1 MNDAP
6 SRPDPTTDRYSAFD
20 ETEQPGAA
28 PPAPSAVGPTPP
40 GKSPRR
46 VGLIFVVVSIALIG
60 APLFLAAVIALVTSS
75 SGSSNGTDADDREA
89 VAFTPQSVEPS
100 TVPPIPPAVTSLRV
114 ELQGPD
120 RIADVRLYSSSKST
134 TLDSTGLPFAATIP
148 VDSDDAYVSVS
159 ADDYGY
165 RGAQPMRCTISVGDV
180 VLATAV
186 GTKSVDCKVT
196 DSTWQRER

>member
-1 MNDAP
+1 M
-6 SRPDPTTDRYSAFD
+6 
-20 ETEQPGAA
+20 
-28 PPAPSAVGPTPP
+28 
-40 GKSPRR
+40 
-46 VGLIFVVVSIALIG
+46 
-60 APLFLAAVIALVTSS
+60 
-75 SGSSNGTDADDREA
+75 
-89 VAFTPQSVEPS
+89 
-100 TVPPIPPAVTSLRV
+100 

-120 RIADVRLYSSSKST
+120 RIADVRLYSSSTST

-186 GTKSVDCKVT
+186 FTKSVDCKVT
-196 DSTWQRER
+196 DATWQRER